1 MGTVALVRKASRL
14 HPYLFDG
21 IIAVCLFVI
30 SVSHPLLAPLSGQA
44 RLGLGQAAFS
54 AVLCGALALRR
65 RYPLTVLAVSTAAT
79 ALSVALNTAQ
89 GLATLAVVIA
99 VYTVAVSTNR
109 LTAVLAGSFTAL
121 VLVGG
126 ALYSTRGTVLDP
138 DKVVLVLWSGLAAAV
153 GDAIRSNRDYV
164 LAAEERARRA
174 EQSREEETR
183 RRLAEDRL
191 RIARDLHD
199 VMAHHIAVINVQAG
213 VAGHV
218 LRTNPEGAQEALGHV
233 RRASQTVLDEIGT
246 VLGVLREDED
256 VTAPTEPV
264 PGLGRMEELIESF
277 RGAGLRVT
285 WRRVGRMYPLPA
297 PVDLAAYRL
306 LQESLT
312 NAHKHGGEAVWI
324 RLSYHPR
331 QLTVEVDNEA
341 PSTQRDVPSVSTGYG
356 LRGMRERVS
365 AAGGRMSAGP
375 RQGGG
380 FQVRAVLPATQTG
393 RATGLGRRAAADAP
407 SQTGRE
413 RG

>member
-1 MGTVALVRKASRL
+1 MGAVTLVRQASRL
-14 HPYLFDG
+14 HPYVFDA
-21 IIAVCLFVI
+21 IVALCLFAI
-30 SVSHPLLAPLSGQA
+30 SVSYPLLGPLGGEG
-44 RLGLGQAAFS
+44 RLTPGQAAFS
-54 AVLCGALALRR
+54 AVVWGVLVLRR
-65 RYPLTVLAVSTAAT
+65 RHPLAVLSVSSAAT
-79 ALSVALNTAQ
+79 ALSVALNEAR
-89 GLATLAVVIA
+89 GLSTLAVVIA

-109 LTAVLAGSFTAL
+109 LTAVLAGSFTGL

-153 GDAIRSNRDYV
+153 GDAIRSHRDYV

-174 EQSREEETR
+174 EHSRDEQTR

-218 LRTNPEGAQEALGHV
+218 LRSDPSGAQEALGHV
-233 RRASQTVLDEIGT
+233 RHASRAVLDELGS
-246 VLGVLREDED
+246 VLRVLRENEE
-256 VTAPTEPV
+256 VAAPTEPV

-285 WRRVGRMYPLPA
+285 WRRAGQIYALPA

-312 NAHKHGGEAVWI
+312 NAHKHGGDIVRI
-324 RLSYHPR
+324 QLSYQPE

-341 PSTQRDVPSVSTGYG
+341 PAERRRIRSMVSTGYG
-356 LRGMRERVS
+356 LLGMRERVS
-365 AAGGRMSAGP
+365 AAGGRMHAGP
-375 RQGGG
+375 RPGGG
-380 FQVRAVLPATQTG
+380 FRVRAVLPACQ
-393 RATGLGRRAAADAP
+393 
-407 SQTGRE
+407 E